1 MTSVR
6 VAVAGAS
13 GYTGAEL
20 LRLLS
25 QHPQVNLTAV
35 TSEKSAGMTVS
46 SVYPHLQNVIPLTFE
61 ALAPEA
67 LAERADVLFLALPHT
82 KSMGPVAS
90 CMKAGKR
97 VIDLSADFRLKDPQT
112 YETWYQTSHAHPDLI
127 ETRCTDCRNCIDRPS
142 HRLAWSPRRA
152 AIPLPQF
159 FNWRH
164 CSRMA

>member
-6 VAVAGAS
+6 VAVAGGS

-25 QHPQVNLTAV
+25 QHPNVQLTAV
-35 TSEKSAGMTVS
+35 TSEKSAGTPVS
-46 SVYPHLQNVIPLTFE
+46 TVYPHLQGIVPLTFE

-97 VIDLSADFRLKDPQT
+97 VIGPTCRLPRLLPDRRDSAT
-112 YETWYQTSHAHPDLI
+112 GAV
-127 ETRCTDCRNCIDRPS
+127 DRPWP
-142 HRLAWSPRRA
+142 HRAGH
-152 AIPLPQF
+152 
-159 FNWRH
+159 H
-164 CSRMA
+164 CD